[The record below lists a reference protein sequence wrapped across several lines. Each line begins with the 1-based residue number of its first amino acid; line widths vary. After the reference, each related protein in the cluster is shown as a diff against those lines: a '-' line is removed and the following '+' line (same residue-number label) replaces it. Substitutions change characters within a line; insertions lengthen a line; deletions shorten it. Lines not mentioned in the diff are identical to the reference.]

1 MSNYRQF
8 APAAYLV
15 GFLLFFIPFFDAL
28 TSIAPWH
35 LGMAEW
41 RFAAAGLVSN
51 AFMIPAAGALIIV
64 GTALTYS
71 HQKTQLWLGLAF
83 WAMMLITIVAMLS
96 FSLDAMQTRNSLKPE
111 QYLTFR
117 VATIMAEVKLFFA
130 AVAFG
135 LLGRSCQVERW
146 FKRWIDSWLR
156 KRTATAQR
164 A

>member
-1 MSNYRQF
+1 MQSYRQF

-35 LGMAEW
+35 LGVAEW

-51 AFMIPAAGALIIV
+51 AFMIPAAGALIVV

-71 HQKTQLWLGLAF
+71 HQKTQLWIGLF
-83 WAMMLITIVAMLS
+83 CWVMMLVVFVSMLS
-96 FSLDAMQTRNSLKPE
+96 FSLDAMQTRNSIKPE
-111 QYLTFR
+111 MYLSFR
-117 VATIMAEVKLFFA
+117 VATITAEVKLLFGLVCFA
-130 AVAFG
+130 
-135 LLGRSCQVERW
+135 LLGRSCRVERW
-146 FKRWIDSWLR
+146 FKRWFESWLR
-156 KRTATAQR
+156 KKVSAPQR